1 MKKSMMIVIASLVSM
16 IFAEGISGVSYF
28 RFSPGVTADGEDHG
42 FYMDRAYLTYKKNIA
57 EGVSFKFQSD
67 VQNKNG
73 EALYMYI
80 KNAKMDYKIAERIL
94 NYQLVFKV

>member
-57 EGVSFKFQSD
+57 EGVLLLTTDWTLLSSINLLRKYT
-67 VQNKNG
+67 G
-73 EALYMYI
+73 
-80 KNAKMDYKIAERIL
+80 
-94 NYQLVFKV
+94 